1 MPTDFL
7 IIYLQ
12 EISHLTFHFALFAS
26 FQLQYKDI
34 LPVQIESHLRLNLVR
49 LLQVHFG

>member
-7 IIYLQ
+7 TTYLQ
-12 EISHLTFHFALFAS
+12 EMSLLTFHFALFAR
-26 FQLQYKDI
+26 FRLQYKDI